1 MAALVGALV
10 TGCLITP
17 NDYQLE
23 RGARNAGTSESS
35 GSGAGDN
42 GGNGGN
48 GASSGTSDGAGAGPD
63 LSGGAPTAGGAPA
76 GEGGEGQAGA
86 TGGTPGEEP
95 VATIEPELL
104 DDFDDNDAL
113 LPSVAGR
120 DGFWFTD
127 FDEEIGGT
135 FLPVP
140 FMPEEGA
147 THLQSDG
154 AYSAI
159 LGAAFRAKDP
169 DNGDLPAPY
178 DLSQYCGVSFRARN
192 SELPANVITAR
203 LVDASDA
210 VAQHGSGAQLETFW
224 QEFVLNFSD
233 FEPAVDF
240 ASVRSFAFVLIS
252 GGQYEFWIDDVSLLR
267 KTSPGACPL

>member
-1 MAALVGALV
+1 MTAALVGALF

-23 RGARNAGTSESS
+23 RGAGNTGTS
-35 GSGAGDN
+35 GSGGTGDN
-42 GGNGGN
+42 GGSGGSN
-48 GASSGTSDGAGAGPD
+48 ASSGGSSVAGAGSD
-63 LSGGAPTAGGAPA
+63 FSGGAPAAGGAPA

-95 VATIEPELL
+95 VASIEPELL
-104 DDFDDNDAL
+104 DDFNDNDAL

-120 DGFWFTD
+120 DGSWFTD

-140 FMPEEGA
+140 FMPTDGA
-147 THLQSDG
+147 VHLESDG

-159 LGAAFRAKDP
+159 LGAAFRANDP
-169 DNGDLPAPY
+169 NDGDRPTPY
-178 DLSQYCGVSFRARN
+178 DLAQYCGVSFRARN

-210 VAQHGSGAQLETFW
+210 VAQHGSGAQLETSW
-224 QEFVLNFSD
+224 QEFVLNFAE
-233 FEPAVDF
+233 FEPAIDLE
-240 ASVRSFAFVLIS
+240 SVRSFAFVLIS
-252 GGQYEFWIDDVSLLR
+252 GAQYEFWIDDVSLLR
-267 KTSPGACPL
+267 KTSPGDCPP